1 MNTLQMT
8 TLKNIYTNQLD
19 MEIVVKI
26 CIPDTINWE
35 SKERVKKKRKMDN
48 IKNMLPWDIVLWAK
62 DLIDNSKED
71 DDSWE
76 ESNGSM

>member
-1 MNTLQMT
+1 
-8 TLKNIYTNQLD
+8 

-48 IKNMLPWDIVLWAK
+48 IKNMLPWDLFN
-62 DLIDNSKED
+62 NSKED

>member
-1 MNTLQMT
+1 MNTLEMT
-8 TLKNIYTNQLD
+8 TLKNIYINQLD

-48 IKNMLPWDIVLWAK
+48 IKNMLPWEILW
-62 DLIDNSKED
+62 DLIDNYKED

>member
-1 MNTLQMT
+1 
-8 TLKNIYTNQLD
+8 

-35 SKERVKKKRKMDN
+35 SKELIKKKRKMAN
-48 IKNMLPWDIVLWAK
+48 IKNMLPWDIALWNG

>member
-1 MNTLQMT
+1 MT
-8 TLKNIYTNQLD
+8 TLKNIYINQLD
-19 MEIVVKI
+19 MEIVIKI
-26 CIPDTINWE
+26 CIPDTIKE
-35 SKERVKKKRKMDN
+35 SKERVKKKRKMAN
-48 IKNMLPWDIVLWAK
+48 IKNMLPWDIALWNG